1 MSRIRQTLEQEA
13 GKQLPQGTGVHAGQ
27 EKKMPAKE
35 KKGNPRHK

>member
-1 MSRIRQTLEQEA
+1 MSRVRQALEQSA

-27 EKKMPAKE
+27 EKKMPK